1 MNFIERIHPK
11 EKIRCL
17 NLFDIFIIAGIMFG
31 YFAVR
36 STQLFIEGLQTVT
49 THTQSS
55 ASDGAA
61 YSNNFT
67 FQVIMLVIVLLYLLI
82 RNFDFKSLK
91 IKFHL
96 SVLIWVPVLFCIVGL
111 CGDFL
116 TTLTGEYNYF
126 DPSLIQYINPLE
138 IINKFFALSPIA
150 IAYGLLNG
158 FYEEFFFLGLITSVK
173 EENKWY
179 ALIFST
185 LVRISFHTYQ
195 GIIWAIAI
203 GVILGL
209 FYYFMYKNV
218 VKNLLPFFL
227 MHALT
232 DMFGTGLIY
241 LLISWNY

>member
-1 MNFIERIHPK
+1 MNFIEKIHPK
-11 EKIRCL
+11 EKLKHL
-17 NLFDIFIIAGIMFG
+17 NFFDLIIIAAIMFG
-31 YFAVR
+31 YFAII
-36 STQLFIEGLQTVT
+36 STRLFIEGLQTAT
-49 THTQSS
+49 AHTQSS
-55 ASDGAA
+55 ASEGAA
-61 YSNNFT
+61 YSSNFT
-67 FQVIMLVIVLLYLLI
+67 FQVIMLVIVLIYLLI

-91 IKFHL
+91 IRFRP
-96 SVLIWVPVLFCIVGL
+96 SVIIWGPVLFCIVGL
-111 CGDFL
+111 FGDFL
-116 TTLTGEYNYF
+116 TTVTGEYNYLN
-126 DPSLIQYINPLE
+126 PELIQYINPLE
-138 IINKFFALSPIA
+138 IINKFTALTHMT

-173 EENKWY
+173 EEKKYY

-195 GIIWAIAI
+195 GITWALTI
-203 GVILGL
+203 GVIFGL
-209 FYYFMYKNV
+209 FYYFMYKKV